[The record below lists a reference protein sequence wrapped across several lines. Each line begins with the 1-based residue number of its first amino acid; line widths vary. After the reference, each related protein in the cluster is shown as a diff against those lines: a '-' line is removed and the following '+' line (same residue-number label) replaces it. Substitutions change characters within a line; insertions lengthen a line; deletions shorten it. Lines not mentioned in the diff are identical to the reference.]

1 MSGDI
6 HTTAGKLEDL
16 QARIN
21 AATHAGSERAIEKQ
35 HAKGKMT
42 ARERIAALVDADSF
56 TEFDELARHRS
67 VNFDMPQNRPYGDG
81 VVTGIATVDGR
92 PIALFSQDFT
102 VMGGSLGEVFGEK
115 INGINRQIIR
125 NIVFS
130 IICSVNIDRYLLKPT
145 SPSNCKK
152 CSKQ

>member
-102 VMGGSLGEVFGEK
+102 VMGGSLGEVFG
-115 INGINRQIIR
+115 
-125 NIVFS
+125 
-130 IICSVNIDRYLLKPT
+130 
-145 SPSNCKK
+145 
-152 CSKQ
+152 